1 MILHRLSIPLSLAL
15 TAVLAVGLAG
25 CRSADQYKAEA
36 DEQVYTIIDNKWDDA
51 FGSKANYKISDVEPD
66 PNAIIIDSSVPLPPV
81 LTLPQA
87 VALATAN
94 NRDYQTQKEALYT
107 SALDL
112 GLERHNFENQ
122 FFGGVLSG
130 YSKNDQS
137 GDEVVF
143 NEGNFGFN
151 RLLSTGARVSTH
163 VAVSWAEILLG
174 NRLSGGVT
182 PMLGFSVIQPL
193 LRGSN
198 RDIVLEN
205 LTQAERNTLYQL
217 RAFNRYRQ
225 EFVVSVVTQYYLILQ
240 AHDAAENARK
250 NYQTMLWLYRKTK
263 LLTDAGRLPKFEA
276 DRAKSEALNALDTY
290 VRQRKLHE
298 QALDDYKIVL
308 GVPAAARFTLDPAEI
323 QQLRA
328 AELPYPEFAEDE
340 AVQTALQRRL
350 DLVNVADFVVDAQR
364 KVKVAEDA
372 LRAEL
377 NVGADIA
384 ELGRSGVDIGRQPRL
399 DRGGR
404 VMIDTGRPDPINDQ
418 VRAVIE
424 LDLPLERESEK
435 NLYRKSLIALSQA
448 QRNYELAT
456 DTTTLEV
463 RRAYRDLKEAAER
476 YRIQQESLAVAK
488 DHFRRTYAM
497 FQYGQA
503 SSRRLIDA
511 QGDFH
516 SAQDAATDALVDYTI
531 ATLNF
536 YRDAGV
542 MRVLPDGM
550 WKVNAK

>member
-1 MILHRLSIPLSLAL
+1 MILHRLSIPLSLAV

-25 CRSADQYKAEA
+25 CRTADQYMAEA
-36 DEQVYTIIDNKWDDA
+36 DEQVYKAIDNKWDDA

-66 PNAIIIDSSVPLPPV
+66 PNAIVRDSNVPLPPV
-81 LTLPQA
+81 LTLAQA

-94 NRDYQTQKEALYT
+94 NRDYQTQKEALYI

-130 YSKNDQS
+130 YSANDQS
-137 GDEVVF
+137 GDKVVF

-151 RLLSTGARVSTH
+151 RLLTTGARISTH
-163 VAVSWAEILLG
+163 VAVSWAEILMG
-174 NRLSGGVT
+174 DRLSRGVT
-182 PMLGFSVIQPL
+182 PILGFSVLQPL

-198 RDIVLEN
+198 RDIVMEN
-205 LTQAERNTLYQL
+205 LTQAERNTLYQI

-225 EFVVSVVTQYYLILQ
+225 TFVVSVVTQYYLILQ
-240 AHDAAENARK
+240 TYDSAENARK

-263 LLTDAGRLPKFEA
+263 LLTEAGRLPKFEA
-276 DRAKSEALNALDTY
+276 NRAKSEALKALDTY
-290 VRQRKLHE
+290 VQQRKLYE
-298 QALDDYKIVL
+298 QALDDYKLVL
-308 GVPAAARFTLDPAEI
+308 GVPATANFDLDPAEI
-323 QQLRA
+323 QQLRT
-328 AELPYPEFAEDE
+328 AELPYPEFTEEE
-340 AVQTALQRRL
+340 AVETALQRRL
-350 DLVNVADFVVDAQR
+350 DLVNVADFVIDAGR

-377 NVGADIA
+377 NIGADIA
-384 ELGRSGVDIGRQPRL
+384 ELGREGVDIGSQPRL

-418 VRAVIE
+418 IRAVIE

-448 QRNYELAT
+448 KRDYELAT
-456 DTTTLEV
+456 DATTLEV

-476 YRIQQESLAVAK
+476 YRIQQEALASAREQ
-488 DHFRRTYAM
+488 FQRTYAM
-497 FQYGQA
+497 LQYGQA

-511 QGDFH
+511 QGDFYA
-516 SAQDAATDALVDYTI
+516 AQDAATFALVSYNV

>member
-1 MILHRLSIPLSLAL
+1 MKSYRLFIVLSLSF
-15 TAVLAVGLAG
+15 TAPLAVVLSG
-25 CRSADQYKAEA
+25 CKSADQYKAEA
-36 DEQVYTIIDNKWDDA
+36 DEEVYKVIDRKWDDS
-51 FGSKANYKISDVEPD
+51 FGSKANYRISDVEPD
-66 PNAIIIDSSVPLPPV
+66 PEAIIIDSNIPLPGV
-81 LTLPQA
+81 LTLAQA

-94 NRDYQTQKEALYT
+94 NRDYQTQKETLYA

-122 FFGGVLSG
+122 FFGGVMSG
-130 YSKNDQS
+130 YSKNDQT

-151 RLLSTGARVSTH
+151 RLLTTGARVSTH

-198 RDIVLEN
+198 RDIVMEN

-240 AHDAAENARK
+240 NYDSAENARK

-263 LLTDAGRLPKFEA
+263 LLTEAGRLPKFEA
-276 DRAKSEALNALDTY
+276 NRAKSEALKALDTY
-290 VRQRKLHE
+290 VQSRKLYE

-308 GVPAAARFTLDPAEI
+308 GVPTTANFTLDAVEI
-323 QQLRA
+323 QQLRGT
-328 AELPYPEFAEDE
+328 ELPYPEFTEE
-340 AVQTALQRRL
+340 QAVETALQRRL

-384 ELGRSGVDIGRQPRL
+384 ELGRGGVDIGSQPRL

-435 NLYRKSLIALSQA
+435 NLYRKSLIALSRA
-448 QRNYELAT
+448 QRDYELAA
-456 DTTTLEV
+456 DTATLEV
-463 RRAYRDLKEAAER
+463 RRAYRDLREAAER
-476 YRIQQESLAVAK
+476 YRIQQEALVTAREQ
-488 DHFRRTYAM
+488 FRRTYAM
-497 FQYGQA
+497 LQYGQA

-511 QGDFH
+511 QDNFYD
-516 SAQDAATDALVDYTI
+516 AQNAATDALVDYTVAI
-531 ATLNF
+531 LNF

-542 MRVLPDGM
+542 LRVQPDGM

>member
-1 MILHRLSIPLSLAL
+1 MILHRLSIPLSLAV

-25 CRSADQYKAEA
+25 CRTADQYKAEA
-36 DEQVYTIIDNKWDDA
+36 DEQVYKAIDNKWDDA

-66 PNAIIIDSSVPLPPV
+66 PNAIVRDSNVPLPPV
-81 LTLPQA
+81 LTLAQA

-94 NRDYQTQKEALYT
+94 NRDYQTQKEALYI

-130 YSKNDQS
+130 YSANDQS
-137 GDEVVF
+137 GDKVVF

-151 RLLSTGARVSTH
+151 RLLTTGARISTH
-163 VAVSWAEILLG
+163 VAVSWAEILMG
-174 NRLSGGVT
+174 DRLSRGVT
-182 PMLGFSVIQPL
+182 PILGFSVLQPL

-198 RDIVLEN
+198 RDIVMEN
-205 LTQAERNTLYQL
+205 LTQAERNTLYQI

-225 EFVVSVVTQYYLILQ
+225 TFVVSVVTQYYLILQ
-240 AHDAAENARK
+240 TYDSAENARK

-263 LLTDAGRLPKFEA
+263 LLTEAGRLPKFEA
-276 DRAKSEALNALDTY
+276 NRAKSEALKALDTY
-290 VRQRKLHE
+290 VQQRKLYE
-298 QALDDYKIVL
+298 QALDDYKLVL
-308 GVPAAARFTLDPAEI
+308 GVPATANFDLDPAEI
-323 QQLRA
+323 QQLRT
-328 AELPYPEFAEDE
+328 AELPYPEFTEEE
-340 AVQTALQRRL
+340 AVETALQRRL
-350 DLVNVADFVVDAQR
+350 DLVNVADFVIDAGR

-377 NVGADIA
+377 NIGADIA
-384 ELGRSGVDIGRQPRL
+384 ELGREGVDIGSQPRL

-418 VRAVIE
+418 IRAVIE

-448 QRNYELAT
+448 KRDYELAT
-456 DTTTLEV
+456 DATTLEV

-476 YRIQQESLAVAK
+476 YRIQQEALASAREQ
-488 DHFRRTYAM
+488 FQRTYAM
-497 FQYGQA
+497 LQYGQA

-511 QGDFH
+511 QGDFYA
-516 SAQDAATDALVDYTI
+516 AQDAATFALVSYNV